1 MLKSSILKGTF
12 ILTIAGFLTRILG
25 FFYKIFLSS
34 ALGAENLGIYQLI
47 FPIYSLCFT
56 LYAGGIQTAISKL
69 VAAQKNNSPKEKK
82 NILAKGIALSFSIA
96 CFCSIL
102 LYHTSD
108 FLAVSFI
115 KEERCANSLR
125 LLCCVLPFC
134 SITSCINGFYYGM
147 KKTSVPAITQL
158 IEQSS
163 RIIFSLAFVYYFA
176 KDNTY
181 FSCEFAVFAIAVG
194 EFTSMVYNLFSL
206 LLSKDKTAKTTNTSA
221 NTHIYRDIIAFAL
234 PLTSTHLVIS
244 LLHSLESILIPNMLK
259 LSGMSTKG
267 ALSIYGILTGMS
279 MSLLMFPSTITNSL
293 SVLLLPSVSEAQANS
308 NHTYIKK
315 AVENSVKYCLLIG
328 LFCTT
333 VFLIFGKQF
342 GILFFDNTLSG
353 TYLQN
358 LSLLCPFLYL
368 GTTLTSILNG
378 IGKTALTFFNTLVGL
393 LVRIMLFVFLIPKN
407 GIGGY
412 FIAMLISQLIITVL
426 NLYYTYRQI
435 TFQINHSDYIIKPT
449 LLLLIFG
456 FFIQKTYLFLN
467 TITQFSS
474 LILLGGCCLFLL
486 IFYTLSLKIQKII

>member
-69 VAAQKNNSPKEKK
+69 VAAQKNTSTKEQKD
-82 NILAKGIALSFSIA
+82 ILAKGILLSFSIA

-115 KEERCANSLR
+115 KEQRCANSLR
-125 LLCCVLPFC
+125 LLCCVFPFC
-134 SITSCINGFYYGM
+134 SITSCINGFYYGL

-163 RIIFSLAFVYYFA
+163 RILFSLFFVYSFA

-181 FSCEFAVFAIAVG
+181 FSCEFAVFAIAIG
-194 EFTSMVYNLFSL
+194 EFSSMIYNLFSL
-206 LLSKDKTAKTTNTSA
+206 LVSNNKTPKTIKTPSTK
-221 NTHIYRDIIAFAL
+221 HIYHDIITFAL
-234 PLTSTHLVIS
+234 PLTSTHLIIS
-244 LLHSLESILIPNMLK
+244 LLHSLEAILIPNMLK
-259 LSGMSTKG
+259 LSGMTTKN

-293 SVLLLPSVSEAQANS
+293 SVLLLPSVSEAQAAN
-308 NHTYIKK
+308 NHNYIKK
-315 AVENSVKYCLLIG
+315 AIENSVKYCLLIG
-328 LFCTT
+328 LYCTT

-342 GILFFDNTLSG
+342 GTLFFNNTLSG

-368 GTTLTSILNG
+368 GTTLSSILNG
-378 IGKTALTFFNTLVGL
+378 IGKTALTFCNTLIGL
-393 LVRIMLFVFLIPKN
+393 LVRIILFLFLIPQN

-412 FIAMLISQLIITVL
+412 FIAMLISQLIITIL
-426 NLYYTYRQI
+426 NLYYTYKQI
-435 TFQINHSDYIIKPT
+435 TFEINLSDYIIKPT
-449 LLLLIFG
+449 FLLLTFG
-456 FFIQKTYLFLN
+456 FFSQKTYAFFN
-467 TITQFSS
+467 TITNLNSI
-474 LILLGGCCLFLL
+474 ILLGGCCLLL
-486 IFYTLSLKIQKII
+486 LVLYVLPLKLKKII

>member
-25 FFYKIFLSS
+25 FFYKIFLSN

-69 VAAQKNNSPKEKK
+69 VAAQKDSSTKEQK
-82 NILAKGIALSFSIA
+82 NILTKGSLLSFSIA

-102 LYHTSD
+102 LYYIAD
-108 FLAVSFI
+108 FLAISII

-125 LLCCVLPFC
+125 LLCCVFPFC

-147 KKTSVPAITQL
+147 KQTSVPAITQL

-163 RIIFSLAFVYYFA
+163 RILFSLFFVYYFA
-176 KDNTY
+176 NDNAH

-206 LLSKDKTAKTTNTSA
+206 LSHKEKKHTTTKTISNQ
-221 NTHIYRDIIAFAL
+221 HIYRNIIAFAL

-244 LLHSLESILIPNMLK
+244 LLHSFESILIPNMLK
-259 LSGMSTKG
+259 LSGMTTKG

-293 SVLLLPSVSEAQANS
+293 SVLLLPSVSEAQATN
-308 NHTYIKK
+308 NHNYIKK

-342 GILFFDNTLSG
+342 GILFFDNILAG
-353 TYLQN
+353 TFLQN
-358 LSLLCPFLYL
+358 LAFLCPFLYL
-368 GTTLTSILNG
+368 STTLSSILNG

-393 LVRIMLFVFLIPKN
+393 LVRIVLFLFLIPKN

-412 FIAMLISQLIITVL
+412 FIAMLVSQLIITVF
-426 NLYYTYRQI
+426 NLYYTYKQI
-435 TFQINHSDYIIKPT
+435 AFQVNLSNYIIKPT
-449 LLLLIFG
+449 VLLFISG
-456 FFIQKTYLFLN
+456 FFVQKAYAFLN
-467 TITQFSS
+467 TVTNLHSIV
-474 LILLGGCCLFLL
+474 LLGGCCILL
-486 IFYTLSLKIQKII
+486 LLLYALPLKIQKIL